1 MRKIFY
7 LSVIV
12 GLCAGCY
19 KRIVDPNSGR
29 WVSSTDTK
37 SDQPQNPWH
46 LEAIEVR
53 GHLVQMECRYE
64 TRRGLS
70 DEKVCRFVQ

>member
-7 LSVIV
+7 LSLIV
-12 GLCAGCY
+12 GLCAGCHR
-19 KRIVDPNSGR
+19 RIVDPNSGR
-29 WVSSTDTK
+29 WVSSTDAK

-46 LEAIEVR
+46 LEAVEVN

-64 TRRGLS
+64 TRRGPS
-70 DEKVCRFVQ
+70 DEKICRFVQ